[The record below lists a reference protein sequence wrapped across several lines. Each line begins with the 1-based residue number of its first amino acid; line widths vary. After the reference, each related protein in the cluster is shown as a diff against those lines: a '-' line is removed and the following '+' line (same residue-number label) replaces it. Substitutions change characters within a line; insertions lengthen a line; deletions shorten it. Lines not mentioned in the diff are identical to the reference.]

1 MIRIRLTSTSFPYY
15 DPAKLITHPYQSGES
30 VILASWDQNLRQNT
44 KIERTIQL
52 TLPPRQT
59 RNKNS
64 STSHFHIPYH
74 PSHILTALSP
84 HRFPADRMSSRE
96 NVGRSSERSCDGGA
110 IAIIGS
116 CRCVYVCDLL
126 VKKLVWVSYRTPYVV
141 CGHIGP
147 NTGRSQCSAN
157 IECTC
162 ISTSSVNTQAVSST
176 SASEDYDRESIATP
190 DRTDSALEA
199 VWSSPSPVWGVLWY
213 LNECTRFWKL
223 HMSKYLPR
231 RLGERICEDKVD

>member
-15 DPAKLITHPYQSGES
+15 DPAKLITHPYQSSES
-30 VILASWDQNLRQNT
+30 FILASWDQKLTTDHENWKNHPTYTPSPPNT
-44 KIERTIQL
+44 EQKLLSIAFPHTIS
-52 TLPPRQT
+52 P
-59 RNKNS
+59 
-64 STSHFHIPYH
+64 IAH
-74 PSHILTALSP
+74 PHRPVP

-96 NVGRSSERSCDGGA
+96 NVGRFFREELRWRCD
-110 IAIIGS
+110 IIGS

-126 VKKLVWVSYRTPYVV
+126 VKKLVRVSYRTPYVV
-141 CGHIGP
+141 CGHIG
-147 NTGRSQCSAN
+147 NTGRFQCSAS

-162 ISTSSVNTQAVSST
+162 ISTSVNTQAVSST
-176 SASEDYDRESIATP
+176 SAPEDYDRESIAIP
-190 DRTDSALEA
+190 DITYSALEA

-231 RLGERICEDKVD
+231 TLGERICEDKVD